1 MCSSCFGRGQ
11 GDRAPLRAYH
21 ASPHFGTSEGQVEL
35 IGFISQL
42 GYVTRKHYLLSLNRG
57 VKTEPTWHRPAA

>member
-21 ASPHFGTSEGQVEL
+21 ASPRFGTSKGQVEL

-42 GYVTRKHYLLSLNRG
+42 GYVTRKLTSYL
-57 VKTEPTWHRPAA
+57 